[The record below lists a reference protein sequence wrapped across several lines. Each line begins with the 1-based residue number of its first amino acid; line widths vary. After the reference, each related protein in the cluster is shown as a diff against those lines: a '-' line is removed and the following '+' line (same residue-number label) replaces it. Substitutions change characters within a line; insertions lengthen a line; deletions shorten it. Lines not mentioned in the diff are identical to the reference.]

1 MFLRKHREFAIGF
14 WIQAAQIQ
22 WRLTW
27 IEIQAS
33 QSRFLVIR
41 FQRFQKLN
49 FCFISER
56 WSSPLKL
63 SKLCFSF
70 QARLASPAINQLRFR
85 RLTVAL
91 MIELA
96 LNNNCT
102 RRSSY
107 ALMKIR
113 LVLVLFW
120 IDIRLGKQLMWLR
133 RVLIN
138 YAVFGLFEPFCAY
151 WDSSTRGSSA
161 IGPDNM
167 TLSPNKKDLFVSKAY
182 MRAKDNRNGLFHKF
196 TMIYL

>member
-1 MFLRKHREFAIGF
+1 M
-14 WIQAAQIQ
+14 
-22 WRLTW
+22 
-27 IEIQAS
+27 
-33 QSRFLVIR
+33 IR

-56 WSSPLKL
+56 WSSPLKLSKL

-182 MRAKDNRNGLFHKF
+182 MRVKDFKNGLFHKF
-196 TMIYL
+196 TNDLFLNTLFSTRRYRSCF